1 MSKIGAEK
9 LKGFIKECLE
19 NRKKR
24 KFTETIDIQIGLKD
38 YNTNKDKNYESTIK
52 HPHINIPPHIDHVI
66 TEP

>member
-24 KFTETIDIQIGLKD
+24 KFTETIDLQIGLKTMIQTK
-38 YNTNKDKNYESTIK
+38 TNVLQEQ
-52 HPHINIPPHIDHVI
+52 
-66 TEP
+66 